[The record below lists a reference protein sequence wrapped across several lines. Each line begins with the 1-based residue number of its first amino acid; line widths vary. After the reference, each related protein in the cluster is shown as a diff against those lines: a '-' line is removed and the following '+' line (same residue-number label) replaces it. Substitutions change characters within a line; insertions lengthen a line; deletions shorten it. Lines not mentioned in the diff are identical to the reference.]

1 MFDILNSNYIIYTY
15 RDSDLSRRRAS
26 RLSGTS
32 SGDRDMA
39 GRFTDIETL
48 INKNAQNSTG
58 FNTYD
63 HVDQLIKINI
73 FLYFQPGI
81 IHDYTILDIHYP

>member
-1 MFDILNSNYIIYTY
+1 MFDILNSIYILYTY

-48 INKNAQNSTG
+48 ITKFNKNAQNSTG

-63 HVDQLIKINI
+63 HVDQ
-73 FLYFQPGI
+73 
-81 IHDYTILDIHYP
+81 